1 MGRADCEL
9 RAKEAHGGVEP
20 AEHSV
25 DPLNANNQAERL
37 LMSSS
42 ECYNL
47 KRGVEQNSNRFT
59 LMFEVGMSIVST
71 PLSRICNPH

>member
-25 DPLNANNQAERL
+25 DPLNANNQAGCHRVTGEG
-37 LMSSS
+37 
-42 ECYNL
+42 Y
-47 KRGVEQNSNRFT
+47 F
-59 LMFEVGMSIVST
+59 
-71 PLSRICNPH
+71 